1 MRHSINQR
9 LAIVL
14 VVATAMPGRGFA
26 AGPAGSGGNPQPVIR
41 DVELGYGG
49 VAKGLVVD
57 AHGVAASNVEIELH
71 TSGRVVHAT
80 SDEMGKFSVSGLEGG
95 PCIVKVGEVPYGCRL
110 WTTGTA
116 PPKSLQSFAVVHKAS
131 ASVRAQSDPF
141 KANANACDTG
151 GNAAACVPDAC
162 DAVGAAKESR
172 HLCCLSGMTAKQV
185 ALLLGV
191 AAAATVAIVL
201 AVEDEGDASL

>member
-1 MRHSINQR
+1 MRHSFNQR

-14 VVATAMPGRGFA
+14 VVATAMPCRGYA
-26 AGPAGSGGNPQPVIR
+26 AGTAGSAASPQPVIR

-57 AHGVAASNVEIELH
+57 QHGIAASNVEIELH

-80 SDEMGKFSVSGLEGG
+80 SDETGKFSVSGLDGG
-95 PCIVKVGEVPYGCRL
+95 PCIVKVGDVPYGCRL

-116 PPKSLQSFAVVHKAS
+116 PPKSLQSFAVVHKTGA
-131 ASVRAQSDPF
+131 AVRAQSDPF
-141 KANANACDTG
+141 QANGAACDAG
-151 GNAAACVPDAC
+151 DVACVPDAC
-162 DAVGAAKESR
+162 DAVGAAKENR
-172 HLCCLSGMTAKQV
+172 HLCSLSGMSAKQV

-191 AAAATVAIVL
+191 AAAATVAIIL
-201 AVEDEGDASL
+201 AVDDEGDASL